1 MVARTGET
9 GFYRTLVAIETDAT
23 RYYGPEASRPAL
35 LGPRDAEQML
45 AHVAADMRALLPAI
59 AECSLV
65 AAGALFDQTQVLHP
79 GYPVFAALEAA
90 VSAPAAASRLFQP
103 GLVSIGAADGV
114 MPAEALQPGAD
125 IPLGLLQLL
134 PLVVHGPARL
144 VDELGQAMEYRFLEQ
159 GQLSPHAAAWLQT
172 AFRIAVNHARLMT
185 LTDLN
190 AMLRLQ
196 LEHFGFLPLW
206 ELLDAALSGCNGALR
221 VSTPSGKTLEWKDGE
236 VHAVFETFDFWAREG
251 GGAGLPAAR
260 LALAGGYGDW
270 TREMRQYS
278 TTLRAHGVTIRFHLP
293 GAGPALAGTY
303 FSEVSEAAPQDG
315 DPALTEHSFG
325 DLGTVAVTA
334 VAGDR
339 IENYYPLRP
348 RGLNDIQARLRE
360 VVRGGHTVAFPAT
373 IHYDEQ
379 TRRLRPDRTT

>member
-1 MVARTGET
+1 MTVRTSGT

-23 RYYGPEASRPAL
+23 RYYGPQASRPAL
-35 LGPRDAEQML
+35 LGPRDAEQLL
-45 AHVAADMRALLPAI
+45 AHVAADMRALLPAV
-59 AECSLV
+59 AECSLI
-65 AAGALFDQTQVLHP
+65 AAGVLFDQTQILRP
-79 GYPVFAALEAA
+79 GYPVFAALEA
-90 VSAPAAASRLFQP
+90 SAARPFKP

-134 PLVVHGPARL
+134 PVVVHGPARL
-144 VDELGQAMEYRFLEQ
+144 VQELGGAMEYRFLEQ

-172 AFRIAVNHARLMT
+172 AFRISVNHARLLT
-185 LTDLN
+185 LIDLN

-206 ELLDAALSGCNGALR
+206 ELLDAALSASNSVLR
-221 VSTPSGKTLEWKDGE
+221 VSTPSGRTLEWRDGE

-270 TREMRQYS
+270 TREMRQYT
-278 TTLRAHGVTIRFHLP
+278 TTLRAHGVTICFHPP
-293 GAGPALAGTY
+293 GGGPALAGTY
-303 FSEVSEAAPQDG
+303 FSEVSEAAPQDD
-315 DPALTEHSFG
+315 DPAVTEHSFG
-325 DLGTVAVTA
+325 DLGTVAITA

-373 IHYDEQ
+373 ILYDEQ
-379 TRRLRPDRTT
+379 NRRLRPDRTT